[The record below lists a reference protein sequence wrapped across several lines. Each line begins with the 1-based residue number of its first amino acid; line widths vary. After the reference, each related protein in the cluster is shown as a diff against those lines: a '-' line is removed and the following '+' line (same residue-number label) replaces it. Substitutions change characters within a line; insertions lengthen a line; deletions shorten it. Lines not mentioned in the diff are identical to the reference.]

1 MLSCHRKKCIFVN
14 NDIQKKEVLKKNK
27 KKEKKKKYIYI
38 YITAI
43 FQRFLSIVITLEL
56 EFLQIK
62 QSFVTLDNT
71 SSMNEFK

>member
-14 NDIQKKEVLKKNK
+14 NDIQKKEVLKKKK
-27 KKEKKKKYIYI
+27 KKEKKKNIYI